1 VTDPPLSDSAPSTK
15 TAMTVA
21 ATMTVI
27 IAAKILFKSSMSLL
41 TDAPEVYQ
49 VFYQEL
55 GRRRM
60 SISN

>member
-27 IAAKILFKSSMSLL
+27 IAAKILFKLSMSLL
-41 TDAPEVYQ
+41 TDAPGVYQ

-60 SISN
+60 NISN

>member
-1 VTDPPLSDSAPSTK
+1 
-15 TAMTVA
+15 MTVA

-27 IAAKILFKSSMSLL
+27 IAAKILFKLSMSLL

-60 SISN
+60 NISN

>member
-1 VTDPPLSDSAPSTK
+1 MADPPLSDSAPSTK

-27 IAAKILFKSSMSLL
+27 IAAKILFNLPRSLL
-41 TDAPEVYQ
+41 SDAPEVYQ

-60 SISN
+60 NISS